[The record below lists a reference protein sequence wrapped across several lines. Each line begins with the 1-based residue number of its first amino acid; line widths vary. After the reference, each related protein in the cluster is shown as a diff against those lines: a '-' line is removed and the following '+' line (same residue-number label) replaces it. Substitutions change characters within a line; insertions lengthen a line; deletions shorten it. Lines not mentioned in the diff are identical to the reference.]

1 MASTTGGSSSTA
13 NKRAVLGVDLPPGRF
28 LELPGRGVTFL
39 RDQPGPVG
47 APVVML
53 LHGWTATADLNFFR
67 VFPRLTGAY
76 RVLAMDLRG
85 HGRGIRPR
93 AYFRLEDCAD
103 DVIAVADQLG
113 IDRVVPVG
121 YSMGGTVAQ
130 LVAHRHPT
138 RTAGLVLCSTA
149 ASFRAPDGTDR
160 FMWNGLVP
168 AMTAAL
174 SLTPPALRQQLLS
187 RFVLARNDGTVP
199 GWMLDEMR
207 RNDPAAVA
215 QAGLALSRFDST
227 PWIGELGRTGSSA
240 IPAAVVVTTEDGTVP
255 PSRQRA
261 LAAGLSGANVF
272 EVVADHRAAI
282 TSADAWVPQLRKALA
297 AVLR

>member
-1 MASTTGGSSSTA
+1 MASTTGGPSSTA
-13 NKRAVLGVDLPPGRF
+13 NEQPAPGVDLPPGRF

-47 APVVML
+47 APVIML

-67 VFPRLTGAY
+67 VFPRLTGSY

-103 DVIAVADQLG
+103 DVVAVADALG
-113 IDRVVPVG
+113 IERVVPVG

-138 RTAGLVLCSTA
+138 RTEGLVLCSTA
-149 ASFRAPDGTDR
+149 ASFRAPDNTDR

-187 RFVLARNDGTVP
+187 RFVLARKDGTVP

-227 PWIGELGRTGSSA
+227 GWISELGRTGSTA

-255 PSRQRA
+255 PLRQRA

-272 EVVADHRAAI
+272 EVAADHRAAI
-282 TSADAWVPQLRKALA
+282 TLADVWVPQLRKALA